1 MSLSNAS
8 ESDAIDIFLEGA
20 DPAWRAGATGYLA
33 LVTGV
38 SVDEADPLANE
49 CTYTGYARIALTKAT
64 AWSGSGDTR
73 TNANL
78 LQWGKR
84 TDAAAIPVAK
94 YQAQQRLTALQEQLT
109 NFAEPSESELLEFAR
124 NTHHAYLARRQI
136 AEQIVFSE
144 QELQQWP

>member
-1 MSLSNAS
+1 MSLANIS
-8 ESDAIDIFLEGA
+8 ESDALDIFLEGT

-38 SVDEADPLANE
+38 SVDEASPMTNE
-49 CTYTGYARIALTKAT
+49 CTYTGYARIAQTKAT

-84 TDAAAIPVAK
+84 TDGGATQTATHAVWCDTASGAIGMAIIIPLDDDLPISLNIRPQIEANGLTVNAA
-94 YQAQQRLTALQEQLT
+94 
-109 NFAEPSESELLEFAR
+109 
-124 NTHHAYLARRQI
+124 
-136 AEQIVFSE
+136 
-144 QELQQWP
+144 